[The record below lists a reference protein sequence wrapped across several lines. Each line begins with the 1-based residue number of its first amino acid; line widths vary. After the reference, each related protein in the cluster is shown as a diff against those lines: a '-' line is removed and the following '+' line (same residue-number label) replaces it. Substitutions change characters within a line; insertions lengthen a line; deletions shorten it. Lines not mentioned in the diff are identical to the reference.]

1 MLAGK
6 LMTNGLTYGEFLNL
20 DKVLY
25 YLWNISRTFANFLV
39 VGLLLFNIIKDGT
52 GATWLNSSN
61 VGKYIMNMVGGVIL
75 INASRFLLWA
85 MVDMS
90 TLLTSAISSIPSSY
104 IASDGGNMRNTM
116 YQSIGNNASRYQQKF
131 NLWANLCDDAI
142 VQSDYNNNN
151 SNQEADTIEEILDK
165 VLPNE
170 NSITWPLMYVGIG
183 VLRVQDYQNNSNNP
197 NSFINNLFV
206 VSVRL
211 AIILS
216 FTFSLI
222 LLIVINIFRLVTIRF
237 AAAFLPILII
247 LKLSQQE
254 NLIWGMAKNFTF
266 SNITKAIFAPVI
278 AVWLMSLALIVVVA
292 MQWFLQYSNNI
303 EWGDSFVSTSSQG
316 SHIGVDGVFE
326 TTIAWDILGEDT
338 GANIKNTF
346 TNILLIIFTLFILYG
361 ITNLLTKFLSDGIGG
376 EAIKSVSSLAGK
388 ALWSLPMIPTSGGA
402 LSISSAKRWIGTMK
416 QNFIDKKAEKNLDSD
431 NIIEN
436 RIRERLWLPTNLSAW
451 DLRWLKKLESQ
462 FQRANNPVTLRNY
475 KDLTTEIENIINKW
489 NYKEQKI
496 SLPYMAWVGES
507 LKAFLKN
514 IADNK
519 VRLREFWLNSE
530 ATLTPWD
537 DKISLDQYIE
547 NNYIGEKKKFFNA
560 LYENIGWDSSKL
572 SLTWKGFWSNNIKRK

>member
-170 NSITWPLMYVGIG
+170 NSITWPLMYLGIG

-197 NSFINNLFV
+197 NSFINNLCV